1 VKTVTVQE
9 AQADLEQVLADVVEG
24 GRPTFIQRPGHPPAV
39 VISAEAYGD
48 FVFAAK
54 KERERRRKLYGAG
67 G

>member
-24 GRPTFIQRPGHPPAV
+24 GRPTFVQWPGHPPAV
-39 VISAEAYGD
+39 IISAQAYGD
-48 FVFAAK
+48 FVFAMK

>member
-1 VKTVTVQE
+1 MTVQE
-9 AQADLEQVLADVVEG
+9 AQAELEQVLADAVEG

-54 KERERRRKLYGAG
+54 KERERRRKLYGAAG
-67 G
+67 